1 MKKSNIG
8 QMECSLARALAQ
20 VGDPWTLLI
29 MKEIVLG
36 NCRFDGI
43 HKQTGM
49 SSLSLSSRLS
59 ALETARIVRRS
70 PYSQR
75 PPRFEYLATTK
86 GKSLWPLLVALA
98 QWGDQWTGNGGVPL
112 KIWHKGCTHGGHPTV
127 RCSGC
132 GEPMAARRD
141 HANVKANEKG
151 SGSARQ
157 FADAM
162 MPGTYGLVAAHLA
175 DSRFRP

>member
-49 SSLSLSSRLS
+49 SSLSSFATLG
-59 ALETARIVRRS
+59 AGNGGTQ
-70 PYSQR
+70 YSQR
-75 PPRFEYLATTK
+75 PPRFEYLKKVGA
-86 GKSLWPLLVALA
+86 
-98 QWGDQWTGNGGVPL
+98 
-112 KIWHKGCTHGGHPTV
+112 CGH
-127 RCSGC
+127 C
-132 GEPMAARRD
+132 
-141 HANVKANEKG
+141 
-151 SGSARQ
+151 
-157 FADAM
+157 
-162 MPGTYGLVAAHLA
+162 
-175 DSRFRP
+175 